1 MRRGADQ
8 AVISD
13 ISFDPT
19 GEYVA
24 CASDKGTVHL
34 FHMTQKDNN
43 AKSSLAGLSGIIG
56 YFGSSWSACQ
66 MKVNDTYS
74 KCAIMN
80 GKLFAISTEG
90 NYFMGNIQDGAN
102 KIEIDSTYDLLSESR
117 KQDDQEEGA

>member
-1 MRRGADQ
+1 
-8 AVISD
+8 
-13 ISFDPT
+13 
-19 GEYVA
+19 
-24 CASDKGTVHL
+24 
-34 FHMTQKDNN
+34 
-43 AKSSLAGLSGIIG
+43 
-56 YFGSSWSACQ
+56 

-90 NYFMGNIQDGAN
+90 NYFMGNIQEGAN